1 MNMRRSLS
9 GAKREGNR
17 LTNRLTKYSKRNVDT
32 IVVFLLVMTVSKD
45 NLILEYFD
53 NNKNNR
59 FLNQRVLRS
68 DRDYYFSQNNNN
80 NSIKTYS

>member
-32 IVVFLLVMTVSKD
+32 IVFFLLVMTVSKD